1 MLLILAVSSYCCASI
16 SCSIMCAGTRDLM
29 DQRTRWFIGE
39 IEAWKCP
46 QSRATKTYRHYLVT
60 LRRIGLNSVQQTKLE
75 TRVWVLLYYCL
86 CAEQPEQLL
95 LNMMVCSF
103 RPAMV
108 IIRMPALDIYEQGHV
123 GIEWLQREPFHSSR
137 FLVTWPPGPCLYE
150 FNVGSKRHKH
160 SKYRQRPSRTGRSDA
175 W

>member
-1 MLLILAVSSYCCASI
+1 MSECTICTLYWNDPWMIIYLWSSS
-16 SCSIMCAGTRDLM
+16 TR
-29 DQRTRWFIGE
+29 IPSVE
-39 IEAWKCP
+39 
-46 QSRATKTYRHYLVT
+46 HYSFHCLVT
-60 LRRIGLNSVQQTKLE
+60 LRGIGLNSVQQTKLE

-86 CAEQPEQLL
+86 CAEQPEQLVL
-95 LNMMVCSF
+95 LNMVCSF

-108 IIRMPALDIYEQGHV
+108 IIRMSALDIYEQGHV
-123 GIEWLQREPFHSSR
+123 GIECLQRDPFHSSR